1 MQVYKIFRLVI
12 IIFVTSYFLGILW
25 HIYVC
30 DLQEVPKNLD
40 GSEGSFFGNEMLGSC
55 VPSEV
60 NESGIDRLIKVWYF
74 ALTTLSTIGFG
85 DMSPVSLQERLIGAF
100 ILLIGVAVFS
110 FIMGEFIEILM
121 SYKSRFVTG

>member
-1 MQVYKIFRLVI
+1 
-12 IIFVTSYFLGILW
+12 
-25 HIYVC
+25 
-30 DLQEVPKNLD
+30 
-40 GSEGSFFGNEMLGSC
+40 MLGSC
-55 VPSEV
+55 NPSEV
-60 NESGIDRLIKVWYF
+60 NESGIDRLMKVWYF

>member
-1 MQVYKIFRLVI
+1 MKQLNIMQVYKIFRLI
-12 IIFVTSYFLGILW
+12 IVIFVTSYFLGILW

-30 DLQEVPKNLD
+30 DLQVPPKKLD
-40 GSEGSFFGNEMLGSC
+40 GSIDSYFGNEMLGSC
-55 VPSEV
+55 ILKEAD
-60 NESGIDRLIKVWYF
+60 ETGIDRLIKIWYF

-85 DMSPVSLQERLIGAF
+85 DMSPVSVQERFIGAF

-121 SYKSRFVTG
+121 RYK